1 MEKFIT
7 LKGIAAP
14 LPMINVDTDMII
26 PKQFLKTIKRSGLGK
41 NLFHELRFDIQG
53 NIKNDF
59 VLNWDP
65 YKKAT
70 ILIAGDNFGCGSSRE
85 HAPWS
90 LLDFGFKCIVAP
102 SFADIFYNNCFKNGI
117 LPIRLNQ
124 EKVNIL
130 MTEAKN
136 KNQLTI
142 NLDEQKIILAGEN
155 VIEFNIDPFR
165 KKCLIEGLDDIGL
178 TLQKKDKISKY
189 EESIKSSQPWII
201 LVSNKKIKFNDLK
214 SNSIVGTSSY
224 RREYQLK
231 NKRTDLN
238 YKLIRGNVDTRIK
251 KMENGDYDAIIL
263 SKAGIDSLK
272 INDKI
277 TEEFETDDLIPCAGQ
292 GIIAIQCKDND
303 VEIKKLL
310 EKINDNH
317 SRIRANTEREVL
329 KTLEGDCDTA
339 VGAFSNIDGNNISLS
354 AELFSVDGKH
364 RYFIKDTKDINLA
377 KELGREVG
385 EALKFQS
392 KGSYKR

>member
-1 MEKFIT
+1 MKREKIIIGSRGSSLAMIYAENVKAK
-7 LKGIAAP
+7 LKEVFSKEIEIKKIVTTGDENQKDRLSNLGGKGLFSKKIEDELLENNIDIAVHALKDMP
-14 LPMINVDTDMII
+14 SIETDGLETNY
-26 PKQFLKTIKRSGLGK
+26 FLKRNSP
-41 NLFHELRFDIQG
+41 NE
-53 NIKNDF
+53 
-59 VLNWDP
+59 
-65 YKKAT
+65 
-70 ILIAGDNFGCGSSRE
+70 
-85 HAPWS
+85 
-90 LLDFGFKCIVAP
+90 
-102 SFADIFYNNCFKNGI
+102 
-117 LPIRLNQ
+117 
-124 EKVNIL
+124 
-130 MTEAKN
+130 
-136 KNQLTI
+136 
-142 NLDEQKIILAGEN
+142 
-155 VIEFNIDPFR
+155 
-165 KKCLIEGLDDIGL
+165 
-178 TLQKKDKISKY
+178 
-189 EESIKSSQPWII
+189 I

-214 SNSIVGTSSY
+214 PNSIVGTSSY

-238 YKLIRGNVDTRIK
+238 YRLIRGNVDTRIK

-364 RYFIKDTKDINLA
+364 RYFIKDTKDINFA

-385 EALKFQS
+385 EALKSQS

>member
-1 MEKFIT
+1 MKREKIIIGSRGSSLAMIYAENVKAK
-7 LKGIAAP
+7 LKEVFSKEIEIKKIVTTGDENQKDRLSNLGGKGLFSKKIEDELLENNIDIAVHALKDMP
-14 LPMINVDTDMII
+14 SIETDGLETNY
-26 PKQFLKTIKRSGLGK
+26 FLKRNSP
-41 NLFHELRFDIQG
+41 NE
-53 NIKNDF
+53 
-59 VLNWDP
+59 
-65 YKKAT
+65 
-70 ILIAGDNFGCGSSRE
+70 
-85 HAPWS
+85 
-90 LLDFGFKCIVAP
+90 
-102 SFADIFYNNCFKNGI
+102 
-117 LPIRLNQ
+117 
-124 EKVNIL
+124 
-130 MTEAKN
+130 
-136 KNQLTI
+136 
-142 NLDEQKIILAGEN
+142 
-155 VIEFNIDPFR
+155 
-165 KKCLIEGLDDIGL
+165 
-178 TLQKKDKISKY
+178 
-189 EESIKSSQPWII
+189 I

-214 SNSIVGTSSY
+214 PNSIVGTSSY

-238 YKLIRGNVDTRIK
+238 YRLIRGNVDTRIK

-272 INDKI
+272 INEKI

-339 VGAFSNIDGNNISLS
+339 VGAFSNIDGNNISLC

-385 EALKFQS
+385 EALKSQS